1 MSLALAR
8 AAHGPGFSP
17 RLIAEQLL
25 TTVDDVA
32 RSTGLGRDALSRKDR
47 IDTPKTQTRLREMME
62 ILNRT
67 SPRFG
72 SDLLAYAW
80 YRSEPLAGYGG
91 LTAMHLLRE
100 GRADEVMDYID
111 AVDSGIFA

>member
-1 MSLALAR
+1 MSLAFAR
-8 AAHGPGFSP
+8 ATQGPGFSP

-47 IDTPKTQTRLREMME
+47 IAQPKTQTRLREMME
-62 ILNRT
+62 ILNRV

-80 YRSEPLAGYGG
+80 YRSEPLAGFGG
-91 LTAMHLLRE
+91 KTAMHLLQE
-100 GRADEVMDYID
+100 GRADEVTAYID
-111 AVDSGIFA
+111 AVDAGLYA

>member
-8 AAHGPGFSP
+8 TAQGPGFSP
-17 RLIAEQLL
+17 RLIAEHLL

-32 RSTGLGRDALSRKDR
+32 ASTGLGRDALSRKDR
-47 IDTPKTQTRLREMME
+47 IATPKTQTRLREMME
-62 ILNRT
+62 ILNRV

-80 YRSEPLAGYGG
+80 YRSEPLTGFGG
-91 LTAMHLLRE
+91 MTAMHLVRQ
-100 GRADEVMDYID
+100 GRAGEVMEYID
-111 AVDSGIFA
+111 AVDAGVYA